1 MSTTSVFETKLRVYT
16 ALPSEKLKLRGK
28 SLDAEPANEV
38 MVVCEESLKRTLLAS
53 NLTPESCRIMDM
65 SAYNGQMP
73 HELQSPG
80 VWFRGGGDSKKLD
93 ASRPRNG
100 PMQRG
105 LFRLGHMNAGFWLDR
120 AATSSCN
127 IRARLSCSSSRVWWS
142 GRWLIKACPRHP
154 RRLRPLDAAKKP
166 RRNHVGASRRAA
178 DAASITRVWG
188 DIDILRSIIPCLDS
202 IVIASPPARQAELL
216 DMVGKGL
223 LRIGVVNLLTAPNR
237 EPPLE
242 ADDTGL
248 LRIGNKGGTLLGED
262 YDWTWIG

>member
-1 MSTTSVFETKLRVYT
+1 
-16 ALPSEKLKLRGK
+16 
-28 SLDAEPANEV
+28 
-38 MVVCEESLKRTLLAS
+38 
-53 NLTPESCRIMDM
+53 MDM

-142 GRWLIKACPRHP
+142 GRKTGGGGWLIKACPRHP
-154 RRLRPLDAAKKP
+154 RRLRPLDAAKKQ
-166 RRNHVGASRRAA
+166 RRVAA
-178 DAASITRVWG
+178 G
-188 DIDILRSIIPCLDS
+188 
-202 IVIASPPARQAELL
+202 ARQ
-216 DMVGKGL
+216 
-223 LRIGVVNLLTAPNR
+223 R
-237 EPPLE
+237 
-242 ADDTGL
+242 
-248 LRIGNKGGTLLGED
+248 
-262 YDWTWIG
+262 